1 MNSNK
6 IYNQFSEEYDQW
18 FERHENLY
26 KSELLALQQ
35 AIPIG
40 RKGLEVG
47 VGTGRFAQALNIP
60 YGVEPSR
67 AMANLA
73 RKRGIEVVEG
83 MAENLPFE
91 AATFDFVLMV
101 TVDCFLSDIPKA
113 FSEIY
118 RVLKPMGAIIIGMI
132 NKTSPIGQQYEKEK
146 SHNKFYKEA
155 HFHSVEEMTLL
166 LINSGFINPQYWQTL
181 ERFNAEGIELPQ
193 SGFGKGSFVV
203 IKALK
208 NS

>member
-1 MNSNK
+1 
-6 IYNQFSEEYDQW
+6 
-18 FERHENLY
+18 
-26 KSELLALQQ
+26 LALQQ

-73 RKRGIEVVEG
+73 RKRGIE
-83 MAENLPFE
+83 
-91 AATFDFVLMV
+91 
-101 TVDCFLSDIPKA
+101 
-113 FSEIY
+113 
-118 RVLKPMGAIIIGMI
+118 
-132 NKTSPIGQQYEKEK
+132 
-146 SHNKFYKEA
+146 
-155 HFHSVEEMTLL
+155 
-166 LINSGFINPQYWQTL
+166 
-181 ERFNAEGIELPQ
+181 LPQ